1 MRKHIIVELDQLKPF
16 SGILHNEKG
25 NETTVEGNPFYVPDD
40 YLTKDDKDSESIR
53 RLHTSIIQEGLLT
66 PLLVRPSK
74 AEEGRYEILSGYRR
88 KKVCEELSKS
98 NPKFSKIPV
107 VVIDCDDD
115 TASSIITSSNVQ
127 RREISLLDTIKSCG
141 RMYWALNHRGRKN
154 DKGETAEIV
163 SQITGINPRTVR
175 RYSHLLNLPEEMLQL
190 VGNKVK
196 TQTGELRL
204 PIYVGDALI
213 SLKKEQLEVI
223 NNLLKEDDSKTI
235 TFEQA
240 RTLKKLCKEKTE
252 LTPEDVEQVISSAG
266 VHSSSDEQNLEQA
279 VLDCEE
285 NNSTTVKKRKIS
297 FNNEK
302 LKTYCQDMTDKQ
314 IEELIYELLEKWVLS
329 PEYN

>member
-1 MRKHIIVELDQLKPF
+1 MRKHIIIELDQLRPY

-40 YLTKDDKDSESIR
+40 YLTKDDKDSEAMR
-53 RLHTSIIQEGLLT
+53 RLHTSITQEGLLT

-74 AEEGRYEILSGYRR
+74 VEEDKYEILSGYRR

-98 NPKFSKIPV
+98 NPKFSKISV

-127 RREISLLDTIKSCG
+127 RKEIGLLDTIKSCG

-163 SQITGINPRTVR
+163 SQITGVSPRTVR

-223 NNLLKEDDSKTI
+223 NNVLKDDDSRTI

-240 RTLKKLCKEKTE
+240 KTLKKLCKEKTE
-252 LTPEDVEQVISSAG
+252 LTPGDVEQVISS
-266 VHSSSDEQNLEQA
+266 VS
-279 VLDCEE
+279 VP
-285 NNSTTVKKRKIS
+285 STTEPKEINTTVNKRKIS

-314 IEELIYELLEKWVLS
+314 IEELVYELLEKWGAS
-329 PEYN
+329 THQNTTE

>member
-1 MRKHIIVELDQLKPF
+1 MRKHIIVELDQLKPY

-25 NETTVEGNPFYVPDD
+25 NEAVVEGNPFYVTDD
-40 YLTKDDKDSESIR
+40 YLTKDDKDSESMK
-53 RLHTSIIQEGLLT
+53 RLHTSITQEGLLT

-74 AEEGRYEILSGYRR
+74 VEEDKYEILSGYRR

-127 RREISLLDTIKSCG
+127 RKDIGLLDTIKSCG

-163 SQITGINPRTVR
+163 SQITGITPRTVR

-190 VGNKVK
+190 LGNKVK

-204 PIYVGDALI
+204 PIYVGDTLM

-223 NNLLKEDDSKTI
+223 NNVLKEDDSKTI
-235 TFEQA
+235 NFEQA
-240 RTLKKLCKEKTE
+240 RTLKKLCKEKAE
-252 LTPEDVEQVISSAG
+252 LTSEDVEQVISSVG
-266 VHSSSDEQNLEQA
+266 VPSSTEQKEIN
-279 VLDCEE
+279 
-285 NNSTTVKKRKIS
+285 TTVNKRRIS

-314 IEELIYELLEKWVLS
+314 IEELVYELLEKWGAS
-329 PEYN
+329 THQNTTE

>member
-1 MRKHIIVELDQLKPF
+1 MIILRKHIIIELDQLKPY
-16 SGILHNEKG
+16 SGTLHNEKG
-25 NETTVEGNPFYVPDD
+25 NETMVEGNPFYVPDD
-40 YLTKDDKDSESIR
+40 YLTKDDKDSESMR
-53 RLHTSIIQEGLLT
+53 RLHTSITQEGLLT

-74 AEEGRYEILSGYRR
+74 VEEDKYEILSGYRR

-127 RREISLLDTIKSCG
+127 RKEIGLLDTIKSCG

-163 SQITGINPRTVR
+163 SQITGISPRTVR

-204 PIYVGDALI
+204 PIYVGDALV

-223 NNLLKEDDSKTI
+223 NNVLKEDDSRTI

-240 RTLKKLCKEKTE
+240 KTLKKLCKEK
-252 LTPEDVEQVISSAG
+252 LSLP
-266 VHSSSDEQNLEQA
+266 LEMSNRLFLLWA
-279 VLDCEE
+279 SPRLL
-285 NNSTTVKKRKIS
+285 NKKR
-297 FNNEK
+297 
-302 LKTYCQDMTDKQ
+302 
-314 IEELIYELLEKWVLS
+314 LIPL
-329 PEYN
+329 